1 MVAAGVEVEIL
12 EGQQFDRGAK
22 ELTDEEKRDEGEQDD
37 RNVTHFLSGSGGS
50 PPRQHY
56 YYTTFMRRFTF

>member
-1 MVAAGVEVEIL
+1 MVTSGIVVEIL
-12 EGQQFDRGAK
+12 EGQHLGRGEK

-37 RNVTHFLSGSGGS
+37 GNVTHFLSAGGQS
-50 PPRQHY
+50 TPRQHY